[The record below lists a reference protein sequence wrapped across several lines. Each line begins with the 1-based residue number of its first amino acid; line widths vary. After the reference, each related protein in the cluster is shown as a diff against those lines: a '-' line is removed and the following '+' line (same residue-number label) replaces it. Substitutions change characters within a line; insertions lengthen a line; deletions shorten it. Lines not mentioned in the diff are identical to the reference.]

1 LHNTVVLRD
10 IADSD
15 LPILFEHQK
24 DPEASRMAAFLPR
37 DPSDRDAFLT
47 HWRRILSDPTKI
59 TKAILW
65 NGQLAGTVGSF
76 LWDGKPQ
83 ITYWIGKEFW
93 GNGIAT
99 QALAELLHVVNDR
112 PLYASAASDNVASIR
127 VLEKCGFAMRGS
139 AKAFAKAR
147 GTEIDEVLFELAP

>member
-1 LHNTVVLRD
+1 LRD
-10 IADSD
+10 VGESD
-15 LPILFEHQK
+15 LPILFAHQK

-47 HWRRILSDPTKI
+47 HWRGILADPTKI
-59 TKAILW
+59 AKAILW

-76 LWDGKPQ
+76 LGDGKPQ
-83 ITYWIGKEFW
+83 ITYWIGKKFW

-99 QALAELLHVVNDR
+99 QALAELLHIVNDR
-112 PLYASAASDNVASIR
+112 PLYASTASDNVASIR

-147 GTEIDEVLFELAP
+147 GTEIDEVFFELAP

>member
-10 IADSD
+10 VADSD

-37 DPSDRDAFLT
+37 DPSDLDAFLT
-47 HWRRILSDPTKI
+47 HWRRILSDPAKI

-76 LWDGKPQ
+76 LGDGKPQ

-99 QALAELLHVVNDR
+99 QALAELLRVVNDR
-112 PLYASAASDNVASIR
+112 PLYASTASDNVASIR

-147 GTEIDEVLFELAP
+147 GTEIDEVFFELAP